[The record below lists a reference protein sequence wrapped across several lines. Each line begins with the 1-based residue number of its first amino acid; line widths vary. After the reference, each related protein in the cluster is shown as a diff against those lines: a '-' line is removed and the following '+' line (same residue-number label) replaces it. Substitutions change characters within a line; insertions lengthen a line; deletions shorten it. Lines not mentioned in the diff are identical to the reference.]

1 MTNCCYIYES
11 VNSVENNFSA
21 DSRDKDGHRVVTF
34 DKKRMLNVF
43 LFHAYI
49 VQIESAKDAKSGEER
64 AIITLVSGLRY
75 VTQRGALEI
84 CNEITAVRE

>member
-1 MTNCCYIYES
+1 MANNYICES
-11 VNSVENNFSA
+11 VNPVENNFSA

-49 VQIESAKDAKSGEER
+49 VQIESAKDAKSGEDR
-64 AIITLVSGLRY
+64 AIITLASGQRY
-75 VTQRGALEI
+75 VAQRSALEI
-84 CNEITAVRE
+84 CNEITALRE